1 MMAMKSPSNI
11 SQRYKEML
19 DLISV
24 KQLASELR
32 SKCAKSEQSNIT
44 ELGMMRYIRKYNIQ
58 YIPLSGVKYLTPVD
72 VDNLLEAMK
81 LTGKQT
87 RSTNK

>member
-1 MMAMKSPSNI
+1 MTSSNI
-11 SQRYKEML
+11 TDRYKTML

-32 SKCAKSEQSNIT
+32 SKCCKTEQTQIT
-44 ELGMMRYIRKYNIQ
+44 EQAMMRYIRKYHIQ
-58 YIPLSGVKYLTPVD
+58 YIPFSGVKYLTPVD

-81 LTGKQT
+81 LTGKQR